1 MTLRENQPY
10 AEKHEQTAEK
20 SKNFLEIF
28 NRTIRPAVLGRA
40 HSRIY
45 VTQQDLRAAL
55 PAVP

>member
-1 MTLRENQPY
+1 MTLRKKQLC
-10 AEKHEQTAEK
+10 AEKYQQIAEK

-45 VTQQDLRAAL
+45 VTQQYLRAAL